1 MCRRLDTLPTITRLQ
16 RLRNGFFRSG
26 WSVEHDAIEA
36 PQPLSVPQFGLP
48 GKEEVLIVRR
58 LMLGNG
64 ETGFV
69 CHRRSTAALGD
80 IPCPI
85 NAHRKEWLRL
95 NISAR
100 VTSAGGT
107 HWASV
112 ETNSVARSV
121 PIPAKAQG
129 AGSSVNG
136 GELLFL
142 ALATCF
148 CNDVYREAA
157 KRDLVI
163 DRVEVDVNGEFD
175 DDGVAR
181 NIRYRTKIASNAPRD
196 QLADLV
202 RYVDDIAEIHRA
214 VRKGTPVE
222 LAEVT
227 IRAEAVH

>member
-1 MCRRLDTLPTITRLQ
+1 
-16 RLRNGFFRSG
+16 
-26 WSVEHDAIEA
+26 
-36 PQPLSVPQFGLP
+36 
-48 GKEEVLIVRR
+48 
-58 LMLGNG
+58 
-64 ETGFV
+64 
-69 CHRRSTAALGD
+69 
-80 IPCPI
+80 
-85 NAHRKEWLRL
+85 L

-107 HWASV
+107 HAASV
-112 ETNSVARSV
+112 ETNSVVRSV

-175 DDGVAR
+175 EDGVAR
-181 NIRYRTKIASNAPRD
+181 NIRYRTEIAADAPRD
-196 QLADLV
+196 QLSNLV
-202 RYVDDIAEIHRA
+202 RYVDQIAEIHRA
-214 VRKGTPVE
+214 VRTGTPVE

-227 IRAEAVH
+227 IHAGAVP

>member
-1 MCRRLDTLPTITRLQ
+1 LP
-16 RLRNGFFRSG
+16 
-26 WSVEHDAIEA
+26 DK
-36 PQPLSVPQFGLP
+36 
-48 GKEEVLIVRR
+48 KEVVIIRR

-64 ETGFV
+64 KTGFV
-69 CHRRSTAALGD
+69 SSAHLRPAKIEAAHACPSD
-80 IPCPI
+80 IPRSI
-85 NAHRKEWLRL
+85 NAHRKELLTL

-100 VTSAGGT
+100 VASAGGT
-107 HWASV
+107 HLACV
-112 ETNSVARSV
+112 ETNSVVRNV

-157 KRDLVI
+157 KRDLVV

-175 DDGVAR
+175 ADGDAR
-181 NIRYRTKIASNAPRD
+181 NIRYRTEIASNAPRD
-196 QLADLV
+196 ALANLV
-202 RYVDDIAEIHRA
+202 RYVDQIAEIHRA
-214 VRKGTPVE
+214 VRTGTPVE

-227 IRAEAVH
+227 IHAGAVP